1 MPEITYVVPDGTSHV
16 VDVPVGQSVMD
27 GSVRNN
33 LPGIVAECG
42 GSCSC
47 ATCHVHVD
55 EQFAASFGEI
65 TDEERDLL
73 EYAEDVCDRSRLS
86 CQLVVTAGCDGARVT
101 VPDSNG

>member
-1 MPEITYVVPDGTSHV
+1 MPKITYIVPGGASHV
-16 VDVPVGQSVMD
+16 VDVPGGQSVMD

-47 ATCHVHVD
+47 ATCHVFLDD
-55 EQFAASFGEI
+55 EFAGLFAEA

-73 EYAEDVCDRSRLS
+73 EYAEGSTSQSRLS
-86 CQLVVTAGCDGARVT
+86 CQLIVTGVCEGVRVT
-101 VPDSNG
+101 VPDTNG

>member
-1 MPEITYVVPDGTSHV
+1 MPNITYVLPDESEHV

-27 GSVRNN
+27 GSVRRN

-47 ATCHVHVD
+47 ATCHVYVD
-55 EQFAASFGEI
+55 AAWVDSFDEA

-73 EYAEDVCDRSRLS
+73 AFAEGAREHSRLS
-86 CQLVVTAGCDGARVT
+86 CQLIVADHVEGAKVY
-101 VPDSNG
+101 VADSNG

>member
-1 MPEITYVVPDGTSHV
+1 MPQVTYVVPDGTSHV

-27 GSVRNN
+27 GSVRSN

-47 ATCHVHVD
+47 ATCHVHLD
-55 EQFAASFGEI
+55 EEFASLFDEA

-73 EYAEDVCDRSRLS
+73 EFAEGADERSRLS
-86 CQLVVTAGCDGARVT
+86 CQLILTTGCEGVRVT

>member
-1 MPEITYVVPDGTSHV
+1 MPKVTYVVPDGSVH
-16 VDVPVGQSVMD
+16 DVEVPAGQSVMD

-47 ATCHVHVD
+47 ATCHVYLD
-55 EQFAASFGEI
+55 EEFAGLFDEA

-73 EYAEDVCDRSRLS
+73 EFAEGADARSRLS
-86 CQLVVTAGCDGARVT
+86 CQLIVRDGCDGVRIS
-101 VPDSNG
+101 VPDTNG

>member
-1 MPEITYVVPDGTSHV
+1 MPSITYALPDGSERA
-16 VDVPVGQSVMD
+16 VDVPLGQSVMD

-47 ATCHVHVD
+47 ATCHVYLD
-55 EQFAASFGEI
+55 A
-65 TDEERDLL
+65 
-73 EYAEDVCDRSRLS
+73 EYADRFDEPTSEETDLVTFFDGACDRSRLA
-86 CQLVVTAGCDGARVT
+86 CQLIVNDRCDGVRVV

>member
-1 MPEITYVVPDGTSHV
+1 MPKITYVVPDGTTHV

-55 EQFAASFGEI
+55 AEFADLFDRITGEEQ
-65 TDEERDLL
+65 DLL
-73 EYAEDVCDRSRLS
+73 EYADDVCERSRLS
-86 CQLVVTAGCDGARVT
+86 CQLIVTSACEGVRVT
-101 VPDSNG
+101 VPESNG